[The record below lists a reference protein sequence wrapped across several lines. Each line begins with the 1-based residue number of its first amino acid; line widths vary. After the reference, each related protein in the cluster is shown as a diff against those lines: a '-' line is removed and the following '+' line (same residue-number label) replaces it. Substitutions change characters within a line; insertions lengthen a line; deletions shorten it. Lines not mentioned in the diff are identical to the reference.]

1 MNYKVLVKIS
11 LLSYLI
17 LAATFQAYSQQ
28 ITESS
33 QIDVTIQTNDSTK
46 TMKSQKVSYWK
57 RLLHGNVDR
66 THERR
71 FDVSFAAAPSYTRE
85 ASFGIGGMASG
96 LYRVDRKDSIM
107 PPSDITLVFNASIQG
122 FYALE
127 ARGNNY
133 FKNNRSLLSY
143 EVGFTT
149 KPLDFWG
156 ISYDATSI
164 NPVIDYTR
172 QQVKIDANYQY
183 KLLSNFSVGGTLDF
197 SYTKATKID
206 NISYLESQK
215 KSYVA
220 TGLGISVQYDS
231 RDFIPNPKQ
240 GIYLMLRQ
248 SIFPEQL
255 NDCERTLYRTTLVA
269 DLYQKIWQGGV
280 LAMDLFSQIN
290 SNNAP
295 WPLREEL
302 GGNQRMRGYYAGRY
316 IDNNIASAQIELRQH
331 LIQRFGCTVWMGGG
345 TVFPTLEEFRVKNI
359 LPNYGIGLRW
369 EFKHN
374 VNARIDYGFGKQ
386 TGGFVFNIAEAF

>member
-1 MNYKVLVKIS
+1 
-11 LLSYLI
+11 
-17 LAATFQAYSQQ
+17 
-28 ITESS
+28 
-33 QIDVTIQTNDSTK
+33 
-46 TMKSQKVSYWK
+46 
-57 RLLHGNVDR
+57 
-66 THERR
+66 
-71 FDVSFAAAPSYTRE
+71 
-85 ASFGIGGMASG
+85 
-96 LYRVDRKDSIM
+96 
-107 PPSDITLVFNASIQG
+107 
-122 FYALE
+122 
-127 ARGNNY
+127 
-133 FKNNRSLLSY
+133 
-143 EVGFTT
+143 
-149 KPLDFWG
+149 
-156 ISYDATSI
+156 
-164 NPVIDYTR
+164 
-172 QQVKIDANYQY
+172 
-183 KLLSNFSVGGTLDF
+183 
-197 SYTKATKID
+197 
-206 NISYLESQK
+206 
-215 KSYVA
+215 
-220 TGLGISVQYDS
+220 
-231 RDFIPNPKQ
+231 
-240 GIYLMLRQ
+240 MLRQ